1 MINTLD
7 DIILAAD
14 TVIDSVPQ
22 ISDSTNFWMV
32 RSKQG
37 VFYNEY
43 VAGGYIAI
51 GWNSLTKNN
60 LSDNC
65 DDPSFERS
73 V

>member
-43 VAGGYIAI
+43 VVWWLYCY
-51 GWNSLTKNN
+51 WMELSNQNN
-60 LSDNC
+60 LY
-65 DDPSFERS
+65 
-73 V
+73 